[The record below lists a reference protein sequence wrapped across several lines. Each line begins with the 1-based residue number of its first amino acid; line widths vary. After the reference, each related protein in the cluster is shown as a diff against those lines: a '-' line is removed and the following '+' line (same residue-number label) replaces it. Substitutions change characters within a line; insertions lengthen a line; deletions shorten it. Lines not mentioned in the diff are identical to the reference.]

1 MKQPKHM
8 HSVGDF
14 WVYYGIDYRSIF
26 TGRIEHHWLASPKAS
41 GTYRRAA
48 VRVSG
53 LNGRPGST
61 AKRIGTR
68 QWKVTVPHH
77 NPGDGCTRPDE
88 FIVVARTRRKALLLG
103 EIYQQYRRPNGPQL
117 TTLGRAIVVAAVRV
131 WGSVVEGTS
140 DRWEIVL
147 PTRRVPAPP
156 KEAYE

>member
-1 MKQPKHM
+1 MKQPKHL

-14 WVYYGIDYRSIF
+14 WVYYAIDYRSNL
-26 TGRIEHHWLASPKAS
+26 TGKIEYNWLASPKAS

-53 LNGRPGST
+53 LKGRRGST

-68 QWKVTVPHH
+68 RWLVTVPHH

-88 FIVVARTRRKALLLG
+88 FTVCAASRAKALLLG
-103 EIYQQYRRPNGPQL
+103 EIHQQYHRPNSPQL
-117 TTLGRAIVVAAVRV
+117 TTLGRAVVAAVKV
-131 WGSVVEGTS
+131 WEGTS
-140 DRWEIVL
+140 HRWDIVL